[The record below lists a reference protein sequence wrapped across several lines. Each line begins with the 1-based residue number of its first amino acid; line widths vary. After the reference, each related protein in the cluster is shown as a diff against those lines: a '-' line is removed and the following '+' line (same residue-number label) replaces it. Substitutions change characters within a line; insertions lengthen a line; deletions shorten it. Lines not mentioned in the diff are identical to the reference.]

1 MRSAVRLGGEDAKIS
16 LEEAGTARL
25 RTAGGKSAQ
34 FSIGPSKSR
43 CEGLAKG
50 PVTRAQ
56 GGQGL
61 HVYARLGEK
70 ARSFGAGL
78 GAVCGAL

>member
-1 MRSAVRLGGEDAKIS
+1 MVRGVVGDSANGRDCTSTHGWGKKRAVFDWS
-16 LEEAGTARL
+16 LHIWVQG
-25 RTAGGKSAQ
+25 
-34 FSIGPSKSR
+34 
-43 CEGLAKG
+43 GLAKG

-56 GGQGL
+56 GGQGW

-78 GAVCGAL
+78 GAV

>member
-1 MRSAVRLGGEDAKIS
+1 MS
-16 LEEAGTARL
+16 LKGAGTARL

-34 FSIGPSKSR
+34 FSIGPSTSG

-56 GGQGL
+56 GGQGW

-70 ARSFGAGL
+70 ARSFEAGL
-78 GAVCGAL
+78 GAVCGALWC